1 MPLYNVLCRVQ
12 LKIFLG
18 RIIKIMRIS
27 FKTIACGV
35 AAFVVGLI
43 ALVGLTSALS
53 NVEAGMMGISQSV
66 SENGFDVF
74 DFKSTFLEG
83 SNREWAVYIA
93 GAISIISCIAG
104 VITLVLGGLSVL
116 FKKFEG
122 AAKKM
127 MIVSLICTL
136 LYMVAGIIYNLQVKA
151 IGGTDGADYGIT
163 IKYTTSAFLPF
174 IFAVIFTVAYYVC
187 AKLVP
192 DIYIYGV
199 RNQADEAA
207 LAQKAAAKQAKEEIA
222 AASAA
227 PYTAPA
233 QPAQPAAD
241 APMSDERRV
250 ELLAKYSQLLK
261 DGAITQEEFDEKKKE
276 LLSK

>member
-1 MPLYNVLCRVQ
+1 M
-12 LKIFLG
+12 
-18 RIIKIMRIS
+18 
-27 FKTIACGV
+27 
-35 AAFVVGLI
+35 
-43 ALVGLTSALS
+43 
-53 NVEAGMMGISQSV
+53 
-66 SENGFDVF
+66 
-74 DFKSTFLEG
+74 
-83 SNREWAVYIA
+83 
-93 GAISIISCIAG
+93 
-104 VITLVLGGLSVL
+104 LGGLSAL

-151 IGGTDGADYGIT
+151 IGG
-163 IKYTTSAFLPF
+163 
-174 IFAVIFTVAYYVC
+174 
-187 AKLVP
+187 
-192 DIYIYGV
+192 
-199 RNQADEAA
+199 DEAA
-207 LAQKAAAKQAKEEIA
+207 LAQKAAAKQAREEIA

>member
-1 MPLYNVLCRVQ
+1 
-12 LKIFLG
+12 
-18 RIIKIMRIS
+18 MRIS

-53 NVEAGMMGISQSV
+53 SVELGLKL

-83 SNREWAVYIA
+83 SNREWAVYVA
-93 GAISIISCIAG
+93 GAISIISCIVG
-104 VITLVLGGLSVL
+104 VVTLVLGGLSAL

-151 IGGTDGADYGIT
+151 IGGDGSDYVT
-163 IKYTTSAFLPF
+163 YTTSAFLPF
-174 IFAVIFTVAYYVC
+174 IFAVIFTVAYFVC

-207 LAQKAAAKQAKEEIA
+207 LAQKAAAKQAREEIA

>member
-1 MPLYNVLCRVQ
+1 
-12 LKIFLG
+12 
-18 RIIKIMRIS
+18 MRIS
-27 FKTIACGV
+27 IKTLACGV

-53 NVEAGMMGISQSV
+53 SVEALGLKL

-83 SNREWAVYIA
+83 SNREWAVYVA

-104 VITLVLGGLSVL
+104 VVTLVLGGLSAL

-151 IGGTDGADYGIT
+151 IGGDGSDYVT
-163 IKYTTSAFLPF
+163 VTYTTSAFLPF
-174 IFAVIFTVAYYVC
+174 IFAVIFTVAYFVC

-207 LAQKAAAKQAKEEIA
+207 LAQKAAAKQAREEIA

>member
-1 MPLYNVLCRVQ
+1 
-12 LKIFLG
+12 
-18 RIIKIMRIS
+18 MRIS
-27 FKTIACGV
+27 IKTLACGV

-53 NVEAGMMGISQSV
+53 SVEALGLKL

-83 SNREWAVYIA
+83 SNREWAVYVA
-93 GAISIISCIAG
+93 GAISIISCIVG
-104 VITLVLGGLSVL
+104 VVTLVLGGLSAL

-151 IGGTDGADYGIT
+151 IGGDGSDYVT
-163 IKYTTSAFLPF
+163 YTTSAFLPF
-174 IFAVIFTVAYYVC
+174 IFAVIFTVAYFVC

-192 DIYIYGV
+192 DIYVYGV

-207 LAQKAAAKQAKEEIA
+207 LAQKAAAKQAREEIA
-222 AASAA
+222 AASAG
-227 PYTAPA
+227 
-233 QPAQPAAD
+233 AACRRR
-241 APMSDERRV
+241 SHERRA
-250 ELLAKYSQLLK
+250 EGRTSGKIFATAQRRC
-261 DGAITQEEFDEKKKE
+261 DHPRRI
-276 LLSK
+276 

>member
-1 MPLYNVLCRVQ
+1 M
-12 LKIFLG
+12 G
-18 RIIKIMRIS
+18 RLR
-27 FKTIACGV
+27 CGR
-35 AAFVVGLI
+35 
-43 ALVGLTSALS
+43 
-53 NVEAGMMGISQSV
+53 
-66 SENGFDVF
+66 
-74 DFKSTFLEG
+74 DFHHF
-83 SNREWAVYIA
+83 
-93 GAISIISCIAG
+93 SCIVG
-104 VITLVLGGLSVL
+104 VVTLVLGGLSAL

-151 IGGTDGADYGIT
+151 IGGDGSDYVT
-163 IKYTTSAFLPF
+163 YTTSAFLPF
-174 IFAVIFTVAYYVC
+174 IFAVIFTVAYFVC

-192 DIYIYGV
+192 DIYVYGV

-207 LAQKAAAKQAKEEIA
+207 LAQKAAAKQAREEIA

>member
-1 MPLYNVLCRVQ
+1 
-12 LKIFLG
+12 
-18 RIIKIMRIS
+18 MRIS
-27 FKTIACGV
+27 IKTLACGV

-53 NVEAGMMGISQSV
+53 SV
-66 SENGFDVF
+66 ALGLKLSENGFDVF

-83 SNREWAVYIA
+83 SNREWAVYVA

-151 IGGTDGADYGIT
+151 IGGDGSDYVT
-163 IKYTTSAFLPF
+163 YTTSAFLPF
-174 IFAVIFTVAYYVC
+174 IFAVIFTVAYFVC

-207 LAQKAAAKQAKEEIA
+207 LAQKAAAKQAREEIA

-227 PYTAPA
+227 PYAAPA

>member
-1 MPLYNVLCRVQ
+1 M
-12 LKIFLG
+12 
-18 RIIKIMRIS
+18 
-27 FKTIACGV
+27 
-35 AAFVVGLI
+35 
-43 ALVGLTSALS
+43 
-53 NVEAGMMGISQSV
+53 
-66 SENGFDVF
+66 
-74 DFKSTFLEG
+74 
-83 SNREWAVYIA
+83 
-93 GAISIISCIAG
+93 
-104 VITLVLGGLSVL
+104 
-116 FKKFEG
+116 
-122 AAKKM
+122 
-127 MIVSLICTL
+127 
-136 LYMVAGIIYNLQVKA
+136 
-151 IGGTDGADYGIT
+151 
-163 IKYTTSAFLPF
+163 PF

-192 DIYIYGV
+192 DIYVYGV